1 MPTPTTELYAVERPG
16 KPDAVMICVAGA
28 DPIAEARRGG
38 DVVKVS
44 RITAAE
50 ADAIKARRPII
61 EPASVAKH
69 SDPTDL
75 TGVLR
80 VIQDLAVLVDDL
92 RASNARLRYEM
103 DAIIGAEI
111 KEQRI
116 VA

>member
-1 MPTPTTELYAVERPG
+1 MPAPLTELYAVERHG
-16 KPDAVMICVAGA
+16 KPDAVMICVAGV
-28 DPIAEARRGG
+28 DPVAEAARGG
-38 DVVKVS
+38 AVASVR

-61 EPASVAKH
+61 EGVVH
-69 SDPTDL
+69 GPTDL
-75 TGVLR
+75 TDVLR
-80 VIQDLAVLVDDL
+80 VIQELAVLVDDL
-92 RASNARLRYEM
+92 RTANARLRYEM

>member
-16 KPDAVMICVAGA
+16 KPVAVMICVAGV
-28 DPIAEARRGG
+28 DPLAEARRGG

-50 ADAIKARRPII
+50 ADSIKAQRPASEVAPHAIH
-61 EPASVAKH
+61 EPA
-69 SDPTDL
+69 DL
-75 TGVLR
+75 TGLHR
-80 VIQDLAVLVDDL
+80 LIQELAVSVETL
-92 RASNARLRYEM
+92 RIANAKLRFEM
-103 DAIIGAEI
+103 DAIIRAEI